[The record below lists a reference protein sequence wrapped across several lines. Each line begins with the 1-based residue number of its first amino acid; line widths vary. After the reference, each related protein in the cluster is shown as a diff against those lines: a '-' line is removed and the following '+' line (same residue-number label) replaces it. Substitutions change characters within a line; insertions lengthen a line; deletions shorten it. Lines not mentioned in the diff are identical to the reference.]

1 MKRLA
6 SRVLRLARRR
16 TGWETVGLFLLVAL
30 AVAAFGTS
38 AWAGTLDKVLQRGR
52 LVCGV
57 NGGLPGFS
65 YLNPDGSWSGFDADY
80 CRAVAAA
87 VLGDPKAVEFVPLT
101 AAQRLPAVQTGEV
114 DVLIRNTTWTLLRD
128 TDNRLNFA
136 PTIFYDGQGFMVR
149 KSAGVKDL
157 KDLAGASICVQTGT
171 TTELNLADTM
181 RALNIPFT
189 PVVFDEIDTTY
200 NAYEQGRC
208 DAVTS
213 DKSQL
218 AARRSIM
225 KNPNDHVILEA
236 TISKE
241 PLAPVV
247 AHGDDQWYDVVKWVV
262 FATFFAEEMGI
273 TSRNVDSFRESR
285 NPDIRRFLGLEGNLG
300 RALGLSSDWAVRVI
314 KAVGN
319 YGEIFDRNL
328 TPLGLPRGVNRPY
341 TQGGILYAMPF
352 R

>member
-1 MKRLA
+1 VVLA
-6 SRVLRLARRR
+6 AAA
-16 TGWETVGLFLLVAL
+16 LVA
-30 AVAAFGTS
+30 VVGWTAAP
-38 AWAGTLDKVLQRGR
+38 AARAGMLDRVMQRGR

-65 YLNPDGSWSGFDADY
+65 YLNPDGTWSGFDADY

-87 VLGDPKAVEFVPLT
+87 VLGNPRAVEFVPLT

-149 KSAGVKDL
+149 ARSGVRQLRDL
-157 KDLAGASICVQTGT
+157 NGASVCVQTGT
-171 TTELNLADTM
+171 TTELNLADAM
-181 RALNIPFT
+181 RAAGVSYT
-189 PVVFDEIDTTY
+189 PVVFEEIDTTY

-225 KNPNDHVILEA
+225 RNPQEHVILDV

-247 AHGDDQWYDVVKWVV
+247 AHGDDQWYDIVKWVV
-262 FATFFAEEMGI
+262 FATFFAEEQGI
-273 TSRNVDSFRESR
+273 TSRNIDSFRTTA
-285 NPDIRRFLGLEGNLG
+285 NPEIRRFLGLEGNLG
-300 RALGLSSDWAVRVI
+300 RALGLRADWAVQVI
-314 KAVGN
+314 RGVGN
-319 YGEIFDRNL
+319 YGEIYERNL
-328 TPLGLPRGVNRPY
+328 TPLGLPRGLNRPY
-341 TQGGILYAMPF
+341 TQGGLLYAMPF